1 MAPASEEIQHLVE
14 NPLFR
19 GLNPADIRSVMEAG
33 RIRKA
38 AAGSFFFQQE
48 DPAEH
53 AYLLA
58 RGQVKL
64 GQLTPEGQQVILNV
78 IGPWTVFGLVA
89 ITPNARYPASAQAA
103 TDCQAFSWDRAT
115 LTRLIALYP
124 KIAVNAMG
132 IMATRV
138 NEFQGQIRTLAT
150 ERVERRLARVLLRL
164 AREVGRKVEEG
175 VLIDLNVSRQD
186 LAEMSGT
193 TLYTVSRTFS
203 QWERQGLIDAGR
215 ERVIIR
221 HPHGLV
227 QIAEDIPAGEPGE
240 AEPQG

>member
-1 MAPASEEIQHLVE
+1 MAPISEDIQHLVE
-14 NPLFR
+14 LPLFR
-19 GLNPADIRSVMEAG
+19 GLTPANIRAVMDAG
-33 RIRKA
+33 RIRKV

-48 DPAEH
+48 DPAAH

-64 GQLTPEGQQVILNV
+64 GQITPDGQQVILNV

-103 TDCQAFSWDRAT
+103 TDAQAFSWDRAA
-115 LTRLIALYP
+115 LERLIALYP
-124 KIAVNAMG
+124 QMAVNAMG
-132 IMATRV
+132 IMAVRV

-193 TLYTVSRTFS
+193 TLYTVSRTLS

-221 HPHGLV
+221 YPHGLV
-227 QIAEDIPAGEPGE
+227 LIAEDLPAETPGEPERRG
-240 AEPQG
+240 